1 MELKNHSLIKPSTI
15 KVKVLTIKKYID
27 SDNSENLSVEDLEL
41 TDTNALSSK
50 VAEIACFN
58 KAEEEKLQQKGFT
71 GNYILMKKLIK

>member
-1 MELKNHSLIKPSTI
+1 MELKNHSLNKPSTI

-41 TDTNALSSK
+41 TDTNALSNK

-58 KAEEEKLQQKGFT
+58 KAEEERLQQKGFT